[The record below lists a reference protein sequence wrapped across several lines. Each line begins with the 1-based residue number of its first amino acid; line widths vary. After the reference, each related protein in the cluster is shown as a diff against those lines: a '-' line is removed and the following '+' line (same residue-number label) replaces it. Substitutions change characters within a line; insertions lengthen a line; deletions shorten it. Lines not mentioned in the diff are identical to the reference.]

1 MSARRQRPEQAIQR
15 AVLEHLRLRG
25 APDLFAFHPA
35 NGGYR
40 SPVEAMVLKGLGVTP
55 GVPDVVI
62 VHAGK
67 CFGLELKA
75 ERGRVTPA
83 QLDCHERMERAGAV
97 VGVAVGIDEA
107 LAWLEGHDLL
117 RRAAS

>member
-1 MSARRQRPEQAIQR
+1 MTARRQRPEQATQH
-15 AVLEHLRLRG
+15 AVLDHLRWRS
-25 APDLFAFHPA
+25 APDLFAFHVP

-55 GVPDVVI
+55 GVPDIII

-67 CFGLELKA
+67 IFCLELKA
-75 ERGRVTPA
+75 EHGRVTPA

-97 VGVAVGIDEA
+97 VGVAVGIDQA
-107 LAWLEGHDLL
+107 IAWLEEHGLL
-117 RRAAS
+117 KGRTI